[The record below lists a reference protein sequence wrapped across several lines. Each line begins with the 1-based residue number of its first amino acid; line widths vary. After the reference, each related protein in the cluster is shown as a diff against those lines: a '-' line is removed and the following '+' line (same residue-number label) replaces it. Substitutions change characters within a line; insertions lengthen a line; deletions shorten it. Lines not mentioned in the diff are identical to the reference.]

1 MSKIPTSTGTP
12 GQKATAFDLLSAAL
26 DAHGFIC
33 IVGIR
38 TATKQFKKQEFFARA
53 HLANAV
59 EVAQILDAQGIDA
72 YWGTSTFET
81 KDSRLAANV
90 HAVKVLKLDLDVGPK
105 KSNYSGKREA
115 VKALLTF
122 CTQTGLP
129 IPTLVDSGGGV
140 HVYWVLSKAL
150 PAADAKLVAEQ
161 LKTVVHFNGLK
172 TDPTCTADLSRILR
186 VPGTQNYKTPNH
198 PRDVKLK
205 SDSVVLHDT
214 DTIVE
219 LIKAA
224 FNTTGQEIPKVA
236 NNVIPLLGAL
246 PLHLH
251 DIELDD
257 TTRSL
262 IAGKPQNFETILGKS
277 LAGTGCNQIKYIHN
291 NQTQPNAVEEPRWRA
306 GLSITQFC
314 TDRGEA
320 IHAISRGYP
329 GYSSAE
335 TDRKA
340 SEIKGPYTYS
350 TFRHNWPKECEGC
363 PFTGKITSPI
373 QLGANDAATT
383 ATVPTIWA
391 PPDPLPDQLL
401 PVTPFDVSLLPAVLQ
416 PWARDIVERM
426 QCPAD
431 FVGITIISALGTVI
445 GRRVGI
451 RPKTLDD
458 WTEYC
463 NFWTCTVGRPGVM
476 KSPAMAAAL
485 APLNALGTKASQ
497 RHADQQATF
506 DADAQLQAM
515 RRDAQKKQLAKA
527 LAKDP
532 HASIQMDAITG
543 SEAPILKRYLV
554 NDATVEALLNI
565 CIENPQGVC
574 AYRDELVALLKSLER
589 EGQESARGFYLTG
602 WNGNSNYT
610 ADRISRGRNMHSEAV
625 CLSVLGSTQPG
636 RIGEYLR
643 TAAGGGAGDDGLM
656 QRFSLLVW
664 PDASG
669 TWRNVD
675 RKPNSAAK
683 KSAFDVFEKLD
694 AADPVADWH
703 AQPVLGYDGQPEDG
717 VPPYLRLDDTAAA
730 TFLQWRTAFENELQR
745 GDLPP
750 ALESHFSKYRKLV
763 PSLALV
769 CHLADGG
776 VGPVSDKAMQRA
788 LAWATYLRSHAERA
802 YSAVTQ
808 ADIGSAKTLL
818 KRIRSGDGLDGFTA
832 RDIYRNGWSGLAN
845 AAEVARALTALIEYG
860 WLRSVT
866 QPTDGRTK
874 TLYYVHPSAL
884 PKSEA
889 DAWRSDDF

>member
-1 MSKIPTSTGTP
+1 MSAIISSNAARSANTD
-12 GQKATAFDLLSAAL
+12 AYDLLSLAL
-26 DAHGFIC
+26 DSEGFIC
-33 IVGIR
+33 IVGIQ
-38 TATKQFKKQEFFARA
+38 TATKQVKKQEFFAPNDFA
-53 HLANAV
+53 AAIAAA
-59 EVAQILDAQGIDA
+59 EQLDAKGIDA
-72 YWGTSTFET
+72 YWGTSTFQT
-81 KDSRLAANV
+81 RTNRLAANA
-90 HAVKVLKLDLDVGPK
+90 HTVKAFKLDLDVGPQANK
-105 KSNYSGKREA
+105 YPSKRAAAE
-115 VKALLTF
+115 ALLAF
-122 CTQTGLP
+122 CAKTELP
-129 IPTLVDSGGGV
+129 APALVDSGGGV
-140 HVYWVLSKAL
+140 HVYWIMDKAMD
-150 PAADAKLVAEQ
+150 ADSAKVSAEQ
-161 LKTVVHFNGLK
+161 LKIVANFNGLLSD
-172 TDPTCTADLSRILR
+172 TTCTADLSRILR
-186 VPGTQNYKTPNH
+186 VPGTRNFKDPAN
-198 PRDVKLK
+198 PRPVKLK
-205 SDSVVLHDT
+205 SLPVAHDAKLFVGR
-214 DTIVE
+214 IAE
-219 LIKAA
+219 LFAA
-224 FNTTGQEIPKVA
+224 TGERIPKS
-236 NNVIPLLGAL
+236 NVTTTFLGGL
-246 PLHLH
+246 PLHLQGAQ
-251 DIELDD
+251 LDD

-262 IAGKPQNFETILGKS
+262 MMGKPKKFEVIVNNS
-277 LAGTGCNQIKYIHN
+277 VQDRGCGQIKFIN
-291 NQTQPNAVEEPRWRA
+291 DNQANPNLVDEPRWRA
-306 GLSITQFC
+306 GLSIAQFC
-314 TDRGEA
+314 TDRDTG
-320 IHAISRGYP
+320 IHMISRMHPNYTP
-329 GYSSAE
+329 QE
-335 TDRKA
+335 TDAKA
-340 SEIKGPYTYS
+340 AAIVGPYTCLR
-350 TFRHNWPKECEGC
+350 FRAEWPKECEGC
-363 PFTGKITSPI
+363 AFAGKITSPI
-373 QLGANDAATT
+373 QLGVDDVESLIATT
-383 ATVPTIWA
+383 PTTWA
-391 PPDPLPDQLL
+391 QPEPLPDQLL
-401 PVTPFDVSLLPAVLQ
+401 PVAAFDMNLLPAALQ

-431 FVGITIISALGTVI
+431 FVAITIISALGTVI

-463 NFWTCTVGRPGVM
+463 NLWTCTVGRPGVM

-532 HASIQMDAITG
+532 HAAIQMDAITG

-554 NDATVEALLNI
+554 NDATVEALLDI

-602 WNGNSNYT
+602 WNGNSSYT
-610 ADRISRGRNMHSEAV
+610 ADRISRGRNMHAEAV

-776 VGPVSDKAMQRA
+776 AGPVSDTAMQRA

-802 YSAVTQ
+802 YSAVAQ
-808 ADIGSAKTLL
+808 ADIGSAKALL

-845 AAEVARALTALIEYG
+845 AAEVARALTTLIEYG

-889 DAWRSDDF
+889 DG